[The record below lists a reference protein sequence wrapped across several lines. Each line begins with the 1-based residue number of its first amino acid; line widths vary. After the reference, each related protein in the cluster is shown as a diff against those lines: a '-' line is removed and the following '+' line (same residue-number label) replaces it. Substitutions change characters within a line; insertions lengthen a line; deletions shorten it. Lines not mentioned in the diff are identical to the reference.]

1 MNQRSSLSPV
11 GDSYDTKA
19 SQNAPDRLAQSIKN
33 RYLSSFVTS
42 PERQDKNPTLGTS
55 ISSLV
60 QTNKLMLADL
70 EQEKHQIKET
80 AEEQDRI
87 NMTLDNME
95 VSLNQTLKSSNK
107 NNSQMKT
114 LLFQGK

>member
-1 MNQRSSLSPV
+1 ME
-11 GDSYDTKA
+11 DSYDIKA
-19 SQNAPDRLAQSIKN
+19 SQNAPERLSQSIKN
-33 RYLSSFVTS
+33 RYLSSFVSS
-42 PERQDKNPTLGTS
+42 PERQNKNPTLGTS

-70 EQEKHQIKET
+70 EQEKNQVKET

-95 VSLNQTLKSSNK
+95 VSQN
-107 NNSQMKT
+107 
-114 LLFQGK
+114 